1 MNLIIKGFI
10 IGLGKIIPGVSGS
23 MLAISLGIYEEIIEK
38 ISSITKNF
46 RKNIEYLAKI
56 SIGII
61 LAIILTSKIIVK
73 CLNHY
78 YFPTMLLFIGLITG
92 GIPNQLKKTKLKIGK
107 TIISIIIIILAL
119 IIMKNIGTIHNHQL
133 NYSLIEFIKL
143 IGIGIVDAISSIIPG
158 ISGTA
163 LLMTL
168 GYYNIILEM
177 FSSILQINKIL
188 NNTFIIIPFAV
199 GFTIGTILISKIINK
214 IIKKNKETMY
224 SIANILMI
232 ITITQLLGNV
242 LVIPQPT
249 ITYIIGFL
257 LFFIGILLSS
267 KIKSE

>member
-1 MNLIIKGFI
+1 
-10 IGLGKIIPGVSGS
+10 
-23 MLAISLGIYEEIIEK
+23 
-38 ISSITKNF
+38 
-46 RKNIEYLAKI
+46 
-56 SIGII
+56 
-61 LAIILTSKIIVK
+61 
-73 CLNHY
+73 
-78 YFPTMLLFIGLITG
+78 MLLFIGLITG

-214 IIKKNKETMY
+214 LIKKNKETMY

-232 ITITQLLGNV
+232 ITITQLLKRV
-242 LVIPQPT
+242 LVIPQST